1 MAVNTYHQD
10 SDGPLPAGEVTVR
23 MRFEAD
29 ATKPGTGGTMT
40 PWADDVKVG
49 EGRMDHTGGMRFS
62 FYAGVDIG
70 RDKGM
75 IVDPAYRDQAP
86 YAFTGTVKKVVL
98 DLKPERTWT
107 SSVSTR
113 PRTTVRP
120 PPAWPADPE
129 GPIS

>member
-1 MAVNTYHQD
+1 MAMNTYHQD

-23 MRFEAD
+23 MRFEAG
-29 ATKPGTGGTMT
+29 ATTPGTGGTMT

-49 EGRMDHTGGMRFS
+49 EGRMDHTGGHAVLLLRR
-62 FYAGVDIG
+62 VDIG

-107 SSVSTR
+107 RSISTR

-120 PPAWPADPE
+120 PAGMA
-129 GPIS
+129 G